1 MYSQSSAENG
11 LQQNIT
17 EHSMLHQ
24 KLIRL
29 SIKALVLVMAT
40 WLCLYLVGLVGTY
53 IGIKQLHIQ
62 IAGSIATIIISF
74 VVISAIRGL
83 LQTTTVKISPHLSAS
98 IFFFIAVTISL
109 IAIISLMYQW
119 NTNPESILVGGG
131 VAAIIV
137 GIGVSTIIGNMLSAA
152 LMLTAFP
159 AKIGDSIQVV
169 NDNIGGKIAEI
180 NFFFTRITTSQGTE
194 YVVPNNAIVQG
205 TVRIT
210 KNVPLNSSTELPF
223 IEGDDIEIKDSS
235 TTYRGTVNRI
245 TANFTVLRHG
255 PKNSYETILA
265 NRAIVA
271 GNFVV
276 IKKTSDEKKDD
287 GAAL

>member
-1 MYSQSSAENG
+1 MHSQSSVENG
-11 LQQNIT
+11 SQQRIT
-17 EHSMLHQ
+17 EHPLLHE

-29 SIKALVLVMAT
+29 SIKTLVLVMVT
-40 WLCLYLVGLVGTY
+40 WLCLYLVGLVGAY

-74 VVISAIRGL
+74 IVISAIRGL
-83 LQTTTVKISPHLSAS
+83 LQTTAVKIGRHLSAS
-98 IFFFIAVTISL
+98 ISFFIAVTISL
-109 IAIISLMYQW
+109 IAIVSLMYQW

-152 LMLTAFP
+152 LMLTTFP

-169 NDNIGGKIAEI
+169 NDNIRGKIAEI
-180 NFFFTRITTSQGTE
+180 NFFFTRITTSEGTE

-205 TVRIT
+205 NVRII
-210 KNVPLNSSTELPF
+210 KNMPLNSLELPF

-235 TTYRGTVNRI
+235 TTYRGIVNRI
-245 TANFTVLRHG
+245 TTNFTTLRHG
-255 PKNSYETILA
+255 PNNSNETILA

-276 IKKTSDEKKDD
+276 IKRTSSKNDA
-287 GAAL
+287 AAL

>member
-1 MYSQSSAENG
+1 LHSQRSVDNG
-11 LQQNIT
+11 FQQEIV
-17 EHSMLHQ
+17 EPPRLHE
-24 KLIRL
+24 KLVHL
-29 SIKALVLVMAT
+29 SIKALVLVVVT
-40 WLCLYLVGLVGTY
+40 WLCLYLVSLVGPY

-74 VVISAIRGL
+74 VVITAIRGL
-83 LQTTTVKISPHLSAS
+83 LQTTLVKISPHLSAS
-98 IFFFIAVTISL
+98 ISFFIAVTISL

-159 AKIGDSIQVV
+159 ARIGDSIQVV

-180 NFFFTRITTSQGTE
+180 NFFFTRITTSEGAE

-205 TVRIT
+205 NVRIT
-210 KNVPLNSSTELPF
+210 KDMPIYNLQLPF
-223 IEGDDIEIKDSS
+223 REGDDIEVKDCS
-235 TTYRGTVNRI
+235 TLYRGTVNRI
-245 TANFTVLRHG
+245 TANFTTLRHG
-255 PKNSYETILA
+255 PNNSYETILA

-276 IKKTSDEKKDD
+276 IKRTLDKNNAVTP
-287 GAAL
+287 

>member
-1 MYSQSSAENG
+1 LHSQSSVESG
-11 LQQNIT
+11 SEQRFTQPPQ
-17 EHSMLHQ
+17 LHK
-24 KLIRL
+24 KLIHL

-40 WLCLYLVGLVGTY
+40 WLCLYLVGLVGPY
-53 IGIKQLHIQ
+53 IGIKELHIQ
-62 IAGSIATIIISF
+62 IAGSIATIIISL
-74 VVISAIRGL
+74 VVINAIRGL
-83 LQTTTVKISPHLSAS
+83 LQTTVVKISPHLSAS
-98 IFFFIAVTISL
+98 ISFFIAVTISL

-137 GIGVSTIIGNMLSAA
+137 GIGVSTIIGNMLSAV

-159 AKIGDSIQVV
+159 ARIGDSIHVV

-180 NFFFTRITTSQGTE
+180 NFFFTRITTSEGAE

-205 TVRIT
+205 NVRIT
-210 KNVPLNSSTELPF
+210 KDVPIYSLQLPF
-223 IEGDDIEIKDSS
+223 IEGDDIELKDSS
-235 TTYRGTVNRI
+235 TMYRGTVNRI
-245 TANFTVLRHG
+245 TANFTTLRHG
-255 PKNSYETILA
+255 PNNEYETILA

-276 IKKTSDEKKDD
+276 IKKISGKNDAVT
-287 GAAL
+287 L

>member
-1 MYSQSSAENG
+1 MHSQSSIENG
-11 LQQNIT
+11 SQQRIT
-17 EHSMLHQ
+17 EPTQLHE
-24 KLIRL
+24 KLIHL
-29 SIKALVLVMAT
+29 SIKALVVVVAT
-40 WLCLYLVGLVGTY
+40 WLCLYLVGLVGPY
-53 IGIKQLHIQ
+53 IAIKQLHIQ

-74 VVISAIRGL
+74 VVINAIRGL
-83 LQTTTVKISPHLSAS
+83 LRTTVVKISPHLSAS
-98 IFFFIAVTISL
+98 ISFFIAVTISL

-131 VAAIIV
+131 VTAIIV

-159 AKIGDSIQVV
+159 ARIGDSIQVV

-180 NFFFTRITTSQGTE
+180 NFFFTRITTSEGTE

-205 TVRIT
+205 NVRIT
-210 KNVPLNSSTELPF
+210 KDMPTYNLQLPF
-223 IEGDDIEIKDSS
+223 IEGDDIELKDSS
-235 TTYRGTVNRI
+235 TMYRGTVNRI
-245 TANFTVLRHG
+245 TANFTTLRHG
-255 PKNSYETILA
+255 PNNAYETILA

-276 IKKTSDEKKDD
+276 IKKIPDKKD
-287 GAAL
+287 AVTL

>member
-1 MYSQSSAENG
+1 LHSQSSVENG
-11 LQQNIT
+11 SEQRFTQPPQ
-17 EHSMLHQ
+17 LHK
-24 KLIRL
+24 KLIHL

-40 WLCLYLVGLVGTY
+40 WLCLYLVGLVGPY
-53 IGIKQLHIQ
+53 IGIKELHIQ
-62 IAGSIATIIISF
+62 IAGSIATIIISL
-74 VVISAIRGL
+74 VVINAIRGL
-83 LQTTTVKISPHLSAS
+83 LQTTVVKISPHLSAS
-98 IFFFIAVTISL
+98 ISFFIAVTISL

-137 GIGVSTIIGNMLSAA
+137 GIGVSTIIGNMLSAV

-159 AKIGDSIQVV
+159 ARIGDSIHVV

-180 NFFFTRITTSQGTE
+180 NFFFTRITTSEGAE

-205 TVRIT
+205 NVRIT
-210 KNVPLNSSTELPF
+210 KDVPIYSLQLPF
-223 IEGDDIEIKDSS
+223 IEGDDIELKDSS
-235 TTYRGTVNRI
+235 TMYRGTVNRI
-245 TANFTVLRHG
+245 TANFTTLRHG
-255 PKNSYETILA
+255 PNNEYETILA

-276 IKKTSDEKKDD
+276 IKKISGKNDAVT
-287 GAAL
+287 L

>member
-1 MYSQSSAENG
+1 MHSQSSVENG
-11 LQQNIT
+11 FQHRIT
-17 EHSMLHQ
+17 EPPQLHE
-24 KLIRL
+24 KLIHL
-29 SIKALVLVMAT
+29 SIKALVLVVVT
-40 WLCLYLVGLVGTY
+40 WLCLYLLGLLGPY

-83 LQTTTVKISPHLSAS
+83 LQTTVVKISPHLSAS
-98 IFFFIAVTISL
+98 ISFFIAVTISL

-159 AKIGDSIQVV
+159 ARIGDSIQVV

-180 NFFFTRITTSQGTE
+180 NFFFTRITTSEGTE

-205 TVRIT
+205 NVRIT
-210 KNVPLNSSTELPF
+210 KNMPIYSLQLPF
-223 IEGDDIEIKDSS
+223 IEGDDIELNDSS
-235 TTYRGTVNRI
+235 TMYHGTVNRI
-245 TANFTVLRHG
+245 TANFTTLRHG
-255 PKNSYETILA
+255 PNNSYETILA
-265 NRAIVA
+265 NRAIMA

-276 IKKTSDEKKDD
+276 IKKTSDKND
-287 GAAL
+287 AVTL

>member
-1 MYSQSSAENG
+1 LHSQSSVENG
-11 LQQNIT
+11 SEQRFTQPPR
-17 EHSMLHQ
+17 LHK
-24 KLIRL
+24 KLIHL

-40 WLCLYLVGLVGTY
+40 WLCLYLVGLVGPY
-53 IGIKQLHIQ
+53 IGIKELHIQ
-62 IAGSIATIIISF
+62 IAGSIATIIISL
-74 VVISAIRGL
+74 VVINAIRGL
-83 LQTTTVKISPHLSAS
+83 LQTTVVKISPHLSAS
-98 IFFFIAVTISL
+98 ISFFIAVTISL

-159 AKIGDSIQVV
+159 ARIGDSIHVV

-180 NFFFTRITTSQGTE
+180 NFFFTRITTSEGAE

-205 TVRIT
+205 NVRIT
-210 KNVPLNSSTELPF
+210 KDVPIYSLQLPF
-223 IEGDDIEIKDSS
+223 IEGDDIELKDSS
-235 TTYRGTVNRI
+235 TMYRGTVNRI
-245 TANFTVLRHG
+245 TANFTTLRHG
-255 PKNSYETILA
+255 PNNEYETILA

-276 IKKTSDEKKDD
+276 IKKISGKNDAVT
-287 GAAL
+287 L